1 MDLSRFNTR
10 TKLIGSAI
18 MGVGFVLLVAAV
30 GLFHLRQI
38 NQGVEVIYLD
48 QTLPIKTL
56 GTAHKTLYELHGN
69 LMTYVMLPENRSEIR
84 ETLKRNMD
92 AINAFLGEYETGKVP
107 PDAVQALTN
116 FKIYWSSYQRAVLEA
131 MTLTDS
137 GNRAVVYDSLKGG
150 SLAQNQRLV
159 SQSFD
164 ELVRANEAV
173 AEGVYQASGRT
184 YRSAAMVLILASV
197 LAAGLSLAASLTLS
211 LHITRPLELVTNHL
225 RKIAQG
231 GLQTDFAQMEKIA
244 GLTKRKDEAGALA
257 AGLLETQAYLEDVS
271 AVAQAL
277 GEGNLAVQVQP
288 KGEEDLLGNTLR
300 QMIERLQGLI
310 GQFANSAL
318 TVSKASDELSGAAD
332 QSGQASAQIAMTIQQ
347 VAQGISQQATAVSQT
362 SSSIHQMTR
371 AIDGVARGA
380 QEQAAAVGRAAKVVN
395 QITQAIREIRV
406 SAEQQVLTSG
416 RAVETSQN
424 TARVVEDT
432 ARGMERIRKVVD
444 MSAQK
449 VQEMG
454 NRSRQI
460 GLILETIDDIAAK
473 TNILAINAAIEA
485 AHAEV
490 QSKKMTEIMLDRMM
504 TAQCR
509 IINHLLL
516 SGWDKRPLSD
526 WQKLGEIAQLDM
538 VLATDEDGVVVL
550 SNDSKL
556 IGWKFPTDPKEQA
569 YPFRQLIHQK
579 DGVVCQESQ
588 KRSFDDEVYKFVG
601 VSRADRPGIVQI
613 GFNVSSL
620 KNFELRINGFA
631 VVAQEVYQL
640 AEQARQA
647 TREIAGLIREIQK
660 AVEEAVRS
668 MAESGR
674 EVQQGVGLADQSR
687 QALDEL
693 LRASQGGLQSGEE
706 IARATLKIDRLAEE
720 LASAMDSVSAI
731 VEENTAATEQMA
743 AGSGE
748 VSEAIENIA
757 SISEQ
762 NSAAVEEVSASTEEM
777 SAQVEEVSRS
787 ANLLA
792 ELAQTLIQMVANF
805 QTDNGRDTSLRF
817 QLVRQAHSAWLRRL
831 RIARM
836 ENRLNNYG
844 VVTHEQCS
852 LGRWYYGAGK
862 QHYGSLPQFEA
873 LERVHIRF
881 HQLTRQAVETFQN
894 GHRQEFESTAREVE
908 AVTAEFLGALD
919 RLEAAIQA
927 AGKSLN

>member
-10 TKLIGSAI
+10 TKLIASAVL
-18 MGVGFVLLVAAV
+18 GVLFVLLVAGV
-30 GLFHLRQI
+30 GFFHLRQI
-38 NQGVEVIYLD
+38 QRGVEVIYLE
-48 QTLPIKTL
+48 QTLPIKRL
-56 GTAHKTLYELHGN
+56 GAAHKTLYELHGN
-69 LMTYVMLPENRSEIR
+69 LLTYVMLPENRSESR
-84 ETLKRNMD
+84 EALKKDMD
-92 AINAFLGEYETGKVP
+92 AINAFLGEYEKGNVP

-116 FKIYWSSYQRAVLEA
+116 FKIYWSSYQRAALEA

-137 GNRAVVYDSLKGG
+137 GNRSVVYDSLKGG
-150 SLAQNQRLV
+150 SLAQNRRLV

-164 ELVRANEAV
+164 ELIKANEAV
-173 AEGVYQASGRT
+173 AEKVYQSSQRS
-184 YRSAAMVLILASV
+184 YRSAIVVFVLASL

-225 RKIAQG
+225 REMARG
-231 GLQTDFAQMEKIA
+231 ALQMDFDQMEKIA
-244 GLTKRKDEAGALA
+244 HLTRRNDEAGALA
-257 AGLLETQAYLEDVS
+257 AGLLETQTYLEDVA

-288 KGEEDLLGNTLR
+288 KGGDDLLGNTLK
-300 QMIERLQGLI
+300 QMIERLQTLI

-318 TVSKASDELSGAAD
+318 TVSRASDELSNAAD
-332 QSGQASAQIAMTIQQ
+332 QSGQASSQIAMTIQQ
-347 VAQGISQQATAVSQT
+347 VAQGITQQATAVSQT

-380 QEQAAAVGRAAKVVN
+380 QEQAAAVGKAAEVAN
-395 QITQAIREIRV
+395 QITEAAREIRI

-416 RAVETSQN
+416 HAVETSQN
-424 TARVVEDT
+424 TARVVENT
-432 ARGMERIRKVVD
+432 ARGMDRIRKVVEL
-444 MSAQK
+444 STQK

-454 NRSRQI
+454 NRSQQI

-490 QSKKMTEIMLDRMM
+490 QSKKMTEVILNQMM

-509 IINHLLL
+509 MINHLLL
-516 SGWDKRPLSD
+516 CGWDKRPLRD
-526 WQKLGEIAQLDM
+526 WQKLGEAAHLD
-538 VLATDEDGVVVL
+538 LAVVTDAEGVVIS
-550 SNDSKL
+550 SNDPKL

-588 KRSFDDEVYKFVG
+588 KRSLDGEVFKFVG
-601 VSRADRPGIVQI
+601 VSRADQPGIVQI

-640 AEQARQA
+640 AEQARQS
-647 TREIAGLIREIQK
+647 TREISALIREIQK

-674 EVQQGVGLADQSR
+674 EVQQGVGLAEQSR
-687 QALDEL
+687 RALDEL
-693 LRASQGGLQSGEE
+693 LLASQQGLQSGEE
-706 IARATLKIDRLAEE
+706 IAQAALKIDRLAEE
-720 LASAMDSVSAI
+720 LASAMDGVSAV
-731 VEENTAATEQMA
+731 VEENTAATEEMA

-748 VSEAIENIA
+748 VSEAVENIA

-792 ELAQTLIQMVANF
+792 ETAQTLIQMVANF
-805 QTDNGRDTSLRF
+805 QTDNGKDISMRF

-831 RIARM
+831 RIARL
-836 ENRLNNYG
+836 ENRMNNYG

-852 LGRWYYGAGK
+852 LGRWYYGVGK
-862 QHYGSLPQFEA
+862 KHYGQLSQFEE
-873 LERVHIRF
+873 LEESHIRF
-881 HQLTRQAVETFQN
+881 HQLTRRAVETFQS
-894 GHRQEFESTAREVE
+894 GDLEEFETTAREIE

-927 AGKSLN
+927 AGCSLN

>member
-10 TKLIGSAI
+10 TKLIGSAV
-18 MGVGFVLLVAAV
+18 MGVLFVLLVAAV
-30 GLFHLRQI
+30 GFFHMRQI
-38 NQGVEVIYLD
+38 QHGVEVIYLD
-48 QTLPIKTL
+48 QTVPIKKL
-56 GTAHKTLYELHGN
+56 GAAHKALYELHGN
-69 LMTYVMLPENRSEIR
+69 LLTYVMLPESRLEIR
-84 ETLKRNMD
+84 EKLKENMD
-92 AINAFLGEYETGKVP
+92 SINAFLGDYENGNVP
-107 PDAVQALTN
+107 LDAVQALTN

-137 GNRAVVYDSLKGG
+137 GNRTVVYDSLKNGG
-150 SLAQNQRLV
+150 LAQNKMLV

-173 AEGVYQASGRT
+173 AESVYQSSGRT
-184 YRSAAMVLILASV
+184 YQSAAAVLIIAS
-197 LAAGLSLAASLTLS
+197 LMAAGLSMLASISLS
-211 LHITRPLELVTNHL
+211 LHITRPLEEVTAHL
-225 RKIAQG
+225 KEIARG
-231 GLQTDFAQMEKIA
+231 ALQMDFEQMEKIA
-244 GLTKRKDEAGALA
+244 RLTGRKDEAGTLA
-257 AGLLETQAYLEDVS
+257 AGLLETQTYLEDVA

-277 GEGNLAVQVQP
+277 GEGNLAVQIEP
-288 KGEEDLLGNTLR
+288 KGEDDLLGNTLK
-300 QMIERLQGLI
+300 QMMERLRTLI

-332 QSGQASAQIAMTIQQ
+332 QSGQASSQIAMTIQQ
-347 VAQGISQQATAVSQT
+347 IAQGISQQATAVSQT
-362 SSSIHQMTR
+362 SASIRQMTR

-380 QEQAAAVGRAAKVVN
+380 QEQAAAVGKAAAVAN
-395 QITQAIREIRV
+395 QITEAAREIRV
-406 SAEQQVLTSG
+406 SAEQQVRSSTH
-416 RAVETSQN
+416 AVETSQN

-432 ARGMERIRKVVD
+432 AYGMERIRKVVNL
-444 MSAQK
+444 STQK

-454 NRSRQI
+454 NRSQQI

-490 QSKKMTEIMLDRMM
+490 QSKKMTEITLDRLM

-509 IINHLLL
+509 IINYLLL

-526 WQKLGEIAQLDM
+526 WQKLGEITQLDM

-556 IGWKFPTDPKEQA
+556 MGWKFPTDPKEQA

-579 DGVVCQESQ
+579 DGVLCQESQ
-588 KRSFDDEVYKFVG
+588 KRSFDDEVFKFVG
-601 VSRADRPGIVQI
+601 VSRADQPGIVQI

-620 KNFELRINGFA
+620 KKFELRINGFA

-647 TREIAGLIREIQK
+647 TREIAALIREIQK
-660 AVEEAVRS
+660 AVDEAVRS

-674 EVQQGVGLADQSR
+674 EVQQGVALADQSR
-687 QALDEL
+687 RALDEL
-693 LRASQGGLQSGEE
+693 LLASQQGLQSGEE
-706 IARATLKIDRLAEE
+706 IARAALHIDQMAEE
-720 LASAMDSVSAI
+720 LASAMDSVSAV
-731 VEENTAATEQMA
+731 VEENTAATEEMA

-748 VSEAIENIA
+748 VSEAIENFA

-787 ANLLA
+787 VNLLA

-805 QTDNGRDTSLRF
+805 QTDSGKDVSLRF

-831 RIARM
+831 QIARL

-852 LGRWYYGAGK
+852 LGRWYYGAGR
-862 QHYGSLPQFEA
+862 QHYGHLPEFEA
-873 LERVHIRF
+873 LEAVHVRF
-881 HQLTRQAVETFQN
+881 HQLTRRAVETFNN
-894 GHRQEFESTAREVE
+894 GNRQDFDSTAREVE
-908 AVTAEFLGALD
+908 AVTADFLGALD
-919 RLEAAIQA
+919 RLEAAVQA
-927 AGKSLN
+927 AGLSLN

>member
-1 MDLSRFNTR
+1 VDLSRFNTR
-10 TKLIGSAI
+10 TKLIGSAV
-18 MGVGFVLLVAAV
+18 MGVLFVLLVAAV
-30 GLFHLRQI
+30 GFFNLRQI
-38 NQGVEVIYLD
+38 QHGVEVIYLD
-48 QTLPIKTL
+48 QTLPIKKL
-56 GTAHKTLYELHGN
+56 GAAHKTLYELHGN
-69 LMTYVMLPENRSEIR
+69 LLTYVMLPESRPEIR
-84 ETLKRNMD
+84 EMLKENMD
-92 AINAFLGEYETGKVP
+92 SINAFLGEYENGNVP

-116 FKIYWSSYQRAVLEA
+116 FKIYWTSYQRSVLEA

-137 GNRAVVYDSLKGG
+137 GNRTVVYDSLKNGG
-150 SLAQNQRLV
+150 LAQNKKLV

-164 ELVRANEAV
+164 ELVKANEAV
-173 AEGVYQASGRT
+173 AESVYQSSGRT
-184 YRSAAMVLILASV
+184 YQSAAAVLILASL
-197 LAAGLSLAASLTLS
+197 LAAGLSMLASISLS
-211 LHITRPLELVTNHL
+211 LHITRPLEEVTAHL
-225 RKIAQG
+225 KEIARG
-231 GLQTDFAQMEKIA
+231 ALQMDFEQMEKIA
-244 GLTKRKDEAGALA
+244 RLTGRKDEAGTLA
-257 AGLLETQAYLEDVS
+257 AGLLETQTYLEDVA

-277 GEGNLAVQVQP
+277 GEGNLAVQVEP
-288 KGEEDLLGNTLR
+288 KGEDDLLGNTLK
-300 QMIERLQGLI
+300 QMVERLRTLI

-318 TVSKASDELSGAAD
+318 TISKASDELSGAAD
-332 QSGQASAQIAMTIQQ
+332 QSGQASSQIAMTIQQ

-380 QEQAAAVGRAAKVVN
+380 QEQAAAVGKAAAVAN
-395 QITQAIREIRV
+395 QITEAAREIRV
-406 SAEQQVLTSG
+406 SAEQQVRSSTH
-416 RAVETSQN
+416 AVETSQN

-432 ARGMERIRKVVD
+432 ARGMERIRRVVD
-444 MSAQK
+444 LSTQK

-460 GLILETIDDIAAK
+460 GMILETIDDIAAK

-490 QSKKMTEIMLDRMM
+490 QSKKMTEITLDRLM

-579 DGVVCQESQ
+579 DGVLCQESQ

-601 VSRADRPGIVQI
+601 VSRADQPGIVQI

-620 KNFELRINGFA
+620 KKFELRINGFA

-647 TREIAGLIREIQK
+647 TREIAALIREIQK
-660 AVEEAVRS
+660 AVDEAVRS

-674 EVQQGVGLADQSR
+674 EVQQGVALADQSR
-687 QALDEL
+687 HALDEL
-693 LRASQGGLQSGEE
+693 LLASQQGLQSGEE
-706 IARATLKIDRLAEE
+706 IARAALKIDRLAEE
-720 LASAMDSVSAI
+720 LASAMDSVSAV
-731 VEENTAATEQMA
+731 VEENTAATEEMA

-748 VSEAIENIA
+748 VSEAIENFA

-805 QTDNGRDTSLRF
+805 QTDNGRDVSLRF

-831 RIARM
+831 QIARL

-852 LGRWYYGAGK
+852 LGRWYYGPGR
-862 QHYGSLPQFEA
+862 QHYAHLPEFEA
-873 LERVHIRF
+873 LEAVHIRF
-881 HQLTRQAVETFQN
+881 HQLTRRAVETFNN
-894 GHRQEFESTAREVE
+894 GHRQDFESTAREVE
-908 AVTAEFLGALD
+908 AVTAEFLASLD
-919 RLEAAIQA
+919 RLEAAVQA
-927 AGKSLN
+927 AGRSLN